1 MKLRSE
7 PIDTHISRTDTA
19 LLVVDCQ
26 RDFLEKGGFAE
37 SGLQVDITEAREI
50 IPRIASIIE
59 ACRRKGVAVVYMRE
73 AYGPDLDDL
82 TVDHSWYEFIGKT
95 GAGGWKYLIYGERGH
110 EIVPELAPF
119 PGEYVVDKAG
129 KNGVHDL
136 PPMSAANQNTLVD
149 VLGNKLGVK
158 TVITTG
164 VATSVCVDETARGM
178 KRKGFL
184 PVLTEDC
191 CGDYDRRKHE
201 ATLISYG
208 RQQQKGDGL
217 YGRVTGSEY
226 VLEAIDGL

>member
-7 PIDTHISRTDTA
+7 PIHTSISRTNTA

-26 RDFLEKGGFAE
+26 RDFLENGGFAE
-37 SGLQVDITEAREI
+37 SGLQVDIAEAREI
-50 IPRIASIIE
+50 IPRIAKLME
-59 ACRRKGVAVVYMRE
+59 ACRRKGVAVVHLRE
-73 AYGPDLDDL
+73 AYDANLDDL
-82 TVDHSWYEFIGKT
+82 IADHSWYEFIGKV
-95 GAGGWKYLIYGERGH
+95 GSGGWKYLIYGERGH
-110 EIVPELAPF
+110 EIVPELSPLD
-119 PGEYVVDKAG
+119 GEYVVDKAG

-136 PPMSAANQNTLVD
+136 PPKSAVNQNTLVD

-184 PVLTEDC
+184 PVLAEDC

-208 RQQQKGDGL
+208 RQQQNGDGL
-217 YGRVTGSEY
+217 YGRVTRLQH
-226 VLEAIDGL
+226 VLEAINGL